1 MQRRKRVKWI
11 TSSKDN
17 AELKA
22 RYDRWAATYD
32 DDLHEAFG
40 WIGPQR
46 AADVLCRLVSS
57 SSRVLDAGAGT
68 GLVGQELAAR
78 GYTDLVA
85 ADISDEMLEQA
96 RAKDVYSEFYRVVL
110 GEPLVFETDS
120 FDAVISVG
128 VLTLGHAPAS
138 SLDELVRIT
147 AAGGHI
153 VFTLRPELHTAG
165 GFRQKQRAIE
175 QQGRW
180 VLAEV
185 SEPFYPMPA
194 GEPDVTHQVWAYRVL

>member
-22 RYDRWAATYD
+22 RYDRWAAEYD

-46 AADVLCRLVSS
+46 AADVFCRLVSS
-57 SSRVLDAGAGT
+57 SDRVLDAGAGT

-78 GYTDLVA
+78 GYTNLVA
-85 ADISDEMLEQA
+85 ADISDEMLDQA

-120 FDAVISVG
+120 FDAIISVG

-138 SLDELVRIT
+138 ALDELVRIT
-147 AAGGHI
+147 TAGGHI
-153 VFTLRPELHTAG
+153 VFTLRPELYTAG
-165 GFRQKQRAIE
+165 GFRQKQTAIE

-185 SEPFYPMPA
+185 SEPFQPMPA

>member
-1 MQRRKRVKWI
+1 MQRRKKIKWI

-17 AELKA
+17 AELKT
-22 RYDRWAATYD
+22 RYDRWATQYD
-32 DDLHEAFG
+32 DDLFEAFG
-40 WIGPQR
+40 WIGPR
-46 AADVLCRLVSS
+46 KAADVFCRLVSS
-57 SSRVLDAGAGT
+57 SARVLDAGAGT

-78 GYTDLVA
+78 GYTNLVA
-85 ADISDEMLEQA
+85 ADMSDGMLEQA
-96 RAKDVYSEFYRVVL
+96 RAKNVYSEFYRVVL
-110 GEPLVFETDS
+110 GEPLAFETDS
-120 FDAVISVG
+120 FDAIISVG

-138 SLDELVRIT
+138 ALDELVRIT

-153 VFTLRPELHTAG
+153 VFTLRPELYSAG
-165 GFRQKQRAIE
+165 GFRQQQSAIE

-185 SEPFYPMPA
+185 SEPYQPMPE